1 MDRSKNFNEVE
12 DILLILSFN
21 ISKDVVGT
29 DPKDGRFWET
39 IEKYFHENMSFE
51 SDRNWSSLKLRW
63 SRTIHKEVNP
73 FQGFVDVVEIKNQS
87 GMKMS
92 NKVN

>member
-63 SRTIHKEVNP
+63 SRTIHKEVNL
-73 FQGFVDVVEIKNQS
+73 FQGFVDVVER
-87 GMKMS
+87 MKKS
-92 NKVN
+92 KWDENGQ